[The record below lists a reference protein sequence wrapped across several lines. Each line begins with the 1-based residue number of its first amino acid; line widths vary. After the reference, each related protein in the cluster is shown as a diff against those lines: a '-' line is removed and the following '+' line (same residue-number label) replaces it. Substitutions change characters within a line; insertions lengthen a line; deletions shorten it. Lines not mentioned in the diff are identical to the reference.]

1 MESRVTYFKHGDK
14 RLFPDIFQFY
24 FSGNN
29 TSRSRSKN
37 PGVFWHL
44 VSVSDWI
51 KLDWIKGA
59 CGVLV
64 EVYVL
69 LSVILVTATLSSTR
83 HDCLNLNGLLQLRIY
98 HNVLHIV
105 VAVYSVKGEL
115 VSGFVLSCSSHW
127 PAPSVFVRETPSLES
142 LVHHSRGRWG
152 NFKHI
157 AEAKV
162 QHIPTDII
170 MIPER
175 LLRKDHDRTGVDW
188 QGQPVVQIHVL
199 QPVVVHLNENT
210 GIVKQFLFSTQVITL
225 RVGTCVQW
233 RKKPLQCITAR
244 WNGEWGESRRGSGSL
259 IDFTELDELWT
270 ERSARHGGRDWGD
283 EERTE
288 AQINFYRQGIQLC

>member
-1 MESRVTYFKHGDK
+1 M
-14 RLFPDIFQFY
+14 
-24 FSGNN
+24 
-29 TSRSRSKN
+29 
-37 PGVFWHL
+37 
-44 VSVSDWI
+44 
-51 KLDWIKGA
+51 
-59 CGVLV
+59 
-64 EVYVL
+64 
-69 LSVILVTATLSSTR
+69 
-83 HDCLNLNGLLQLRIY
+83 
-98 HNVLHIV
+98 
-105 VAVYSVKGEL
+105 AVYSVESAL
-115 VSGFVLSCSSHW
+115 VSGFVLSCSSHR
-127 PAPSVFVRETPSLES
+127 PTPSVFVRETPSLES
-142 LVHHSRGRWG
+142 PVHHSRRRRG

-225 RVGTCVQW
+225 RVGTCVQR

-244 WNGEWGESRRGSGSL
+244 WNEELGESRRGSGSL

-270 ERSARHGGRDWGD
+270 EWSARRRGERLRRRRMSRGSDKSLSPGDSTLLGMGYMLCLRRDLM
-283 EERTE
+283 EVF
-288 AQINFYRQGIQLC
+288 IHFFFFFF